1 MRILQVSTYDG
12 GQGAARAAFRLHRAL
27 RDHGIDSSMRVA
39 YATSGD
45 SWVHAPRSKPRQ
57 AMALLRS
64 TASWWLSKPQR
75 SANPVTHSVASL
87 PSWLDRE
94 LNAQGADLL
103 HLHWLQDEFLSVE
116 AIGRL
121 RGPVVWTLHDTWPFC
136 GSEHY
141 PLHAQ
146 DHRFA
151 FGYSR
156 GNRTE
161 LDTGM
166 DLDRW
171 TWLRKGK
178 AWGSLLSRLQL
189 IAPSR
194 WMAEQASRSALLSG
208 VPCHVLPN
216 AIPKVF
222 RSSEP
227 SQARAALGWPQDK
240 RLILFGA
247 IDAMDP
253 RKGADLLQSAL
264 RRLVLQNSDQ
274 LMAVI
279 LGQSQPRQPK
289 DWPIPVFYS
298 GRLHDDVS
306 LALAYAAADVVVVPS
321 RMDNL
326 PQSATEAIACGTPV
340 VAFDQGGMADVIT
353 HLQSGWLAEQ
363 SDPEALAQGIRWA
376 LQRPQDQPVFSEH
389 LDRWRSDAVARAHG
403 DLYAEVLSW

>member
-1 MRILQVSTYDG
+1 MRVLQVSTYDG

-27 RDHGIDSSMRVA
+27 RDQGIDSSMRVSHA
-39 YATSGD
+39 SSGD
-45 SWVHAPRSKPRQ
+45 AWVHAPRSKPRQ

-75 SANPVTHSVASL
+75 SANPVTHSVAAL
-87 PSWLDRE
+87 PSGLDRE
-94 LNAQGADLL
+94 LNTKGADLL

-141 PLHAQ
+141 PLDVHDQ
-146 DHRFA
+146 RFA
-151 FGYSR
+151 LGYSR
-156 GNRTE
+156 GSRSE
-161 LDTGM
+161 LHRGL

-178 AWGSLLSRLQL
+178 AWRSLLPRLQL

-194 WMAEQASRSALLSG
+194 WMAEQASRSALLHG
-208 VPCHVLPN
+208 VPCQVLPN
-216 AIPKVF
+216 AIPQVF
-222 RSSEP
+222 RPTEP

-240 RLILFGA
+240 RLLLFAA
-247 IDAMDP
+247 IDATDP
-253 RKGADLLQSAL
+253 RKGADLLKAAL
-264 RRLVLQNSDQ
+264 RRLVLQNSGQ

-279 LGQSQPRQPK
+279 LGQSQPRQPQ
-289 DWPIPVFYS
+289 DWPIPVLYS
-298 GRLHDDVS
+298 GRFHDDVS

-340 VAFDQGGMADVIT
+340 VAFDQGGMADVIAHCQT
-353 HLQSGWLAEQ
+353 GWLAQ
-363 SDPEALAQGIRWA
+363 PFDPEALAQGIRWA
-376 LQRPQDQPVFSEH
+376 LERPQGQPVLSEN
-389 LDRWRSDAVARAHG
+389 LDRWRSDAVARSHG
-403 DLYAEVLSW
+403 ALYAEVLSK

>member
-1 MRILQVSTYDG
+1 MQVLQLSTYDG

-27 RDHGIDSSMRVA
+27 RDHGTDSRMRVA
-39 YATSGD
+39 LASSGD
-45 SWVHAPRSKPRQ
+45 AWVQAPRSKPRQ
-57 AMALLRS
+57 ALALARS

-75 SANPVTHSVASL
+75 SANPVTHSVAAL
-87 PSWLDRE
+87 PSRLDRE
-94 LNAQGADLL
+94 LNASGADLL

-141 PLHAQ
+141 PLDSQ
-146 DHRFA
+146 DQRFA
-151 FGYSR
+151 LGYSR
-156 GNRTE
+156 GNRAG
-161 LDTGM
+161 LDRGV

-178 AWGSLLSRLQL
+178 AWRSLLPRLQL

-194 WMAEQASRSALLSG
+194 WMAEQASRSALLHG
-208 VPCHVLPN
+208 VPCQVLPN
-216 AIPKVF
+216 AIPQVF
-222 RSSEP
+222 RPNEP

-247 IDAMDP
+247 IDPTDP
-253 RKGADLLQSAL
+253 RKGADLLQAAL

-279 LGQSQPRQPK
+279 LGQSQPKQTQ
-289 DWPIPVFYS
+289 DWPIPVLYS
-298 GRLHDDVS
+298 GRFHDDVS
-306 LALAYAAADVVVVPS
+306 LALAYAAADVVVVSS

-340 VAFDQGGMADVIT
+340 VAFDQGGMADVIAHRQT
-353 HLQSGWLAEQ
+353 GWLAEPF
-363 SDPEALAQGIRWA
+363 DPEGLAQGILWA
-376 LQRPQDQPVFSEH
+376 LQRPQNQPVLSENF
-389 LDRWRSDAVARAHG
+389 DRWRFDAVARAHG
-403 DLYAEVLSW
+403 DLYAEVLSR